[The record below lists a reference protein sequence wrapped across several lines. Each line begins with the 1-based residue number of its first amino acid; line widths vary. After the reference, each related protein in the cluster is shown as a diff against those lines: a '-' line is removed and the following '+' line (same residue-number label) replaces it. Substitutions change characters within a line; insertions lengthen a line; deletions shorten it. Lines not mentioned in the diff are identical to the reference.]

1 MANLFRVT
9 SYMYWNFRECGV
21 RDRGLHCRDVS
32 EWPCLGEVRQ
42 HFKKKIVENK
52 FINTIAIYGNPI

>member
-21 RDRGLHCRDVS
+21 RDRGLHYRDVS
-32 EWPCLGEVRQ
+32 EWPCLKEVRQ
-42 HFKKKIVENK
+42 HLKKKVENK
-52 FINTIAIYGNPI
+52 FKITIAIFGNPR